1 MTRSNVRR
9 LTLALLVLGLAALSA
24 GPYAASADGPAS
36 VVVASADDTSF
47 PAVTAVVLI
56 DQDGRPLASIPAG
69 AVTAVEDGQPAA
81 VVSVVPAAS
90 ATIPLELVLT
100 MDTSGSMAGGT
111 LAQAQRA
118 ATGLIANLQ
127 PGDRAALISFD
138 NEVRVDQASTAD
150 LAAASAGVARLT
162 AHGNT
167 ALYDA
172 VAKSAQVA
180 GQAVNPRRAVV
191 LLTDG
196 EDYGGLSKLSRDQSI
211 ASAVDSHTIFY
222 VIGVGPEVDSAY
234 LQQLAQA
241 SGGRYFQAAQSS
253 DLATIYATIDERL
266 RSYFVLTLRSTAP
279 AADTARSVKVTVQ
292 LGASQASATLN
303 YASKR
308 PPAAAAAATPAATPN
323 PSPPPAPPSHTE
335 SSGDSM
341 LGTVAIAAAVLAV
354 PLFALGLLL
363 FSNKRRRAV
372 AVADPDVERLTGPL
386 DARTAGEARDGT
398 PQFRLVA
405 SQAGATS
412 RVDLN
417 GAVSIGS
424 SPDSDIVFSG
434 EGVAHHHA
442 RLWARDGKVMV
453 HHLAAG
459 YETLVAGE
467 PVDWAP
473 LAAGSEVRVGSG
485 TLVIERV
492 PQGAAPTA
500 R

>member
-1 MTRSNVRR
+1 
-9 LTLALLVLGLAALSA
+9 
-24 GPYAASADGPAS
+24 
-36 VVVASADDTSF
+36 
-47 PAVTAVVLI
+47 
-56 DQDGRPLASIPAG
+56 
-69 AVTAVEDGQPAA
+69 
-81 VVSVVPAAS
+81 
-90 ATIPLELVLT
+90 
-100 MDTSGSMAGGT
+100 
-111 LAQAQRA
+111 
-118 ATGLIANLQ
+118 
-127 PGDRAALISFD
+127 
-138 NEVRVDQASTAD
+138 
-150 LAAASAGVARLT
+150 
-162 AHGNT
+162 
-167 ALYDA
+167 
-172 VAKSAQVA
+172 
-180 GQAVNPRRAVV
+180 
-191 LLTDG
+191 
-196 EDYGGLSKLSRDQSI
+196 
-211 ASAVDSHTIFY
+211 
-222 VIGVGPEVDSAY
+222 
-234 LQQLAQA
+234 
-241 SGGRYFQAAQSS
+241 
-253 DLATIYATIDERL
+253 
-266 RSYFVLTLRSTAP
+266 
-279 AADTARSVKVTVQ
+279 
-292 LGASQASATLN
+292 
-303 YASKR
+303 
-308 PPAAAAAATPAATPN
+308 
-323 PSPPPAPPSHTE
+323 
-335 SSGDSM
+335 M